1 MTPTGSSPTGS
12 SSNTTS
18 YNAFFRELLSQNE
31 KENGSTPSQDT
42 PSEMTTTTTT
52 ALSSSPHVVAEA
64 AAPTLS
70 RIRCTFCNKKQILLH
85 SCRCNGSFC
94 TRHCNPESH
103 SCAALI
109 EYRAAERQM
118 LQDQLTCR
126 KSSDNHSLVDR
137 I

>member
-18 YNAFFRELLSQNE
+18 YNAFLRELLSQNE
-31 KENGSTPSQDT
+31 KENCSAPSKDT
-42 PSEMTTTTTT
+42 LSEMTTMTTT
-52 ALSSSPHVVAEA
+52 AHPSSPQVVTEA
-64 AAPTLS
+64 AAPAPS
-70 RIRCTFCNKKQILLH
+70 PIRCTFCNKKQILLH
-85 SCRCNGSFC
+85 PCRCNGSFC

-118 LQDQLTCR
+118 LQDQLTYR